1 MARGKKEQKATP
13 IDFKAIVWVLNNL
26 TETELEEMDGSG
38 VSMGDVLDGIY
49 EMIEDGWK
57 VSIRHDDYSDSPM
70 VSAVN
75 LDGNNLNG
83 GFGMSSR
90 SSELGDALKI
100 LYWKFFKVANRDL
113 SEFKQEVKRV
123 RG

>member
-1 MARGKKEQKATP
+1 
-13 IDFKAIVWVLNNL
+13 
-26 TETELEEMDGSG
+26 
-38 VSMGDVLDGIY
+38 
-49 EMIEDGWK
+49 MIEDGWK
-57 VSIRHDDYSDSPM
+57 VSMRHDDYSDSPM

-75 LDGNNLNG
+75 TDSKNLNG

-90 SSELGDALKI
+90 SSDLGDALKI